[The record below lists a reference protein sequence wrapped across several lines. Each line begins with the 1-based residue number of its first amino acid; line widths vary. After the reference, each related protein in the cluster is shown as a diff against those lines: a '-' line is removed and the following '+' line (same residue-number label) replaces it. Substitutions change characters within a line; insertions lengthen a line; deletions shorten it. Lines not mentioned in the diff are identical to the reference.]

1 MLNMN
6 ASSEKV
12 VCTWRSPNRICFG
25 FQRPMPVAASRSA
38 RCSAVRSA
46 AGRVVAA
53 GSPLPSCAP
62 NQPLPADHVSSTA
75 NENNENRP
83 TPSLRANSILP
94 PAHAITGAAARR
106 TCMIRLY
113 TAGTPNGRKASIALE
128 ELGLRYEVKRVNL
141 QAEEQLRPEFLAL
154 NPNHKIPVLDDD
166 GLVVWESGAILLHL
180 GERHDPEGRILPR
193 DPRQRIAAIQY
204 AFFQTGGIGPNLG
217 RLGAALRKPGEKNA
231 EMIEIFA
238 GEVRRLIG
246 VLDRILGDGRPF
258 LAGVYSIGDIMH
270 YPWLRIMLDLGAK
283 DLVEQKRVTQW
294 LERIGARPAVQ
305 RGMAVPA
312 PAS

>member
-1 MLNMN
+1 
-6 ASSEKV
+6 
-12 VCTWRSPNRICFG
+12 
-25 FQRPMPVAASRSA
+25 
-38 RCSAVRSA
+38 
-46 AGRVVAA
+46 
-53 GSPLPSCAP
+53 
-62 NQPLPADHVSSTA
+62 
-75 NENNENRP
+75 
-83 TPSLRANSILP
+83 
-94 PAHAITGAAARR
+94 
-106 TCMIRLY
+106 MIRLY
-113 TAGTPNGRKASIALE
+113 TAATPNGKKASIALE

-193 DPRQRIAAIQY
+193 DSRQRIAAIQY

-231 EMIEIFA
+231 EMIEIFS

-312 PAS
+312 PA